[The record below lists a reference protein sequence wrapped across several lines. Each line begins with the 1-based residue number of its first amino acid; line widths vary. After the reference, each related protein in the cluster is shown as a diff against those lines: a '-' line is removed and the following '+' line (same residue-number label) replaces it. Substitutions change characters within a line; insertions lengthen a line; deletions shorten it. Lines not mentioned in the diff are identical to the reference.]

1 MLFNS
6 IQFIVFFIIV
16 LASVA
21 VIKKRKFQHLF
32 LLLASY
38 FFFYYSSNYLIVL
51 LIYSTLLDFY
61 LGGAIYKSSDPVR
74 RKMLLICSM
83 AGNLGLLG
91 FFKYA
96 DFAISQFNALG
107 TSLGLGSNIPLLN
120 LVLPIGI
127 SFYTFH
133 TMTYTIDIYRGQ
145 LVPSKTFREFALF
158 VTFFPS
164 LVAGPILRA
173 SQILP
178 QFREQI
184 AQSEVGTKVGS
195 RLKLILLEESNLK
208 FGVTM
213 MAFGF
218 LKKMLF
224 SDNISP
230 MVNDIF
236 NYPVGAE
243 SFTIILATI
252 GFGIQIYC
260 DFSGYSDIAIG
271 AAMILG
277 FKIPANFN
285 RPYFAT
291 SPSDFWRRWHI
302 ALSSWLRDYLY
313 ITLGGNRV
321 SKVRT
326 YLNLFITMFLGG
338 LWHGA
343 SWNFVIWGMLHG
355 AYLAAHKAIL
365 DKFPSLKGH
374 KFFTT
379 KLGIVFSI
387 FVTQYLVFLTWIPFR
402 VQDPSHLTYSIW
414 KYIVWDFAVDKT
426 ISVILANKLPILLIA
441 GFIALHYIS
450 YKKGN
455 LLETISGLKLRYWI
469 VFLVAVTFSILILYD
484 GKPED
489 FIYFR
494 F

>member
-6 IQFIVFFIIV
+6 LQFIVFFLIV
-16 LASVA
+16 LASLA
-21 VIKKRKFQHLF
+21 LIKKRKFQHLF
-32 LLLASY
+32 LLFASY
-38 FFFYYSSNYLIVL
+38 FFFYYSSNYLISL
-51 LIYSTLLDFY
+51 LLYSTFLDYY
-61 LGGAIYKSSDPVR
+61 LGGAIYKATNPRR
-74 RKMLLICSM
+74 RKALLICSL

-96 DFAISQFNALG
+96 DFAITQFNSLG
-107 TSLGLGSNIPLLN
+107 ASLGLGDNIPLLN

-133 TMTYTIDIYRGQ
+133 TMTYTIDIYRGH
-145 LVPSKTFREFALF
+145 LVPSKTLREFALF

-178 QFREQI
+178 QFRERI
-184 AQSEVGTKVGS
+184 SQSEIGS
-195 RLKLILLEESNLK
+195 RLKLVLLEESNIK

-218 LKKMLF
+218 LKKMFF

-236 NYPVGAE
+236 NHPIGAE

-252 GFGIQIYC
+252 GFAIQIYC

-271 AAMILG
+271 AAMVMG
-277 FKIPANFN
+277 FKIPPNFN
-285 RPYFAT
+285 KPYFAT

-302 ALSSWLRDYLY
+302 SLSSWLRDYLY

-326 YLNLFITMFLGG
+326 YLNLLITMFLGG

-343 SWNFVIWGMLHG
+343 SWNFVLWGMLHG
-355 AYLAAHKAIL
+355 SYLAVHKLIV
-365 DKFPSLKGH
+365 DRFPFLQGH
-374 KFFTT
+374 KFFKT
-379 KLGIVFSI
+379 KLGVIFSI

-402 VQDPSHLTYSIW
+402 VTDVDHMTYSIW
-414 KYIVWDFAVDKT
+414 KYIVWDFAVEKT
-426 ISVILANKLPILLIA
+426 LSVISLNKLPIMLMI
-441 GFIALHYIS
+441 GFVVLHFIS
-450 YKKGN
+450 YKKNN
-455 LLETISGLKLRYWI
+455 LPEIISGLKLRYW
-469 VFLVAVTFSILILYD
+469 VLFLVAVTFSILLLYD

>member
-6 IQFIVFFIIV
+6 IQFVVFFIVV
-16 LASVA
+16 LASLA
-21 VIKKRKFQHLF
+21 IIKKRKFQHLF
-32 LLLASY
+32 LLAASY
-38 FFFYYSSNYLIVL
+38 FFFYYTSNYLISL

-61 LGGAIYKSSDPVR
+61 LGGAIYKSTSP
-74 RKMLLICSM
+74 RKRKALLMCSM

-96 DFAISQFNALG
+96 DFAITQFNALG
-107 TSLGLGSNIPLLN
+107 NYLGLGSNIPLLN

-133 TMTYTIDIYRGQ
+133 TMTYTIDIYRGH
-145 LVPSKTFREFALF
+145 LTPSKTLREFALF

-178 QFREQI
+178 QFREKI
-184 AQSEVGTKVGS
+184 DQSEIGGK
-195 RLKLILLEESNLK
+195 LKLILLEESNLK

-213 MAFGF
+213 MAIGF
-218 LKKMLF
+218 LKKMF
-224 SDNISP
+224 FGDNIAP

-236 NYPVGAE
+236 SYPIGAE

-271 AAMILG
+271 AAMAMG
-277 FKIPANFN
+277 FKIPPNFN

-302 ALSSWLRDYLY
+302 GLSSWLRDYLY

-321 SKVRT
+321 SKFRT
-326 YLNLFITMFLGG
+326 YINLFITMFLGG

-355 AYLAAHKAIL
+355 SYLALHKLIS
-365 DKFPSLKGH
+365 DKFPSIKGNR
-374 KFFTT
+374 FFKS
-379 KLGIVFSI
+379 KLGIIFSI
-387 FVTQYLVFLTWIPFR
+387 FITQYLVFLTWIPFR
-402 VQDPSHLTYSIW
+402 VKDVDYMIYSIW
-414 KYIVWDFAVDKT
+414 KYVVWDFGFEKT
-426 ISVILANKLPILLIA
+426 INVILSNKLPILLII
-441 GFIALHYIS
+441 GFVILHYIS
-450 YKKGN
+450 YKKTN
-455 LLETISGLKLRYWI
+455 LLEIISHLKLRYW
-469 VFLVAVTFSILILYD
+469 VMFLIAITFSILVLYD

>member
-6 IQFIVFFIIV
+6 IQFVVFFIVV
-16 LASVA
+16 LSSLAI
-21 VIKKRKFQHLF
+21 IKKRKFQHLF
-32 LLLASY
+32 LLAASY
-38 FFFYYSSNYLIVL
+38 FFFYYTSNYLISL

-61 LGGAIYKSSDPVR
+61 LGGAIYKTTNPR
-74 RKMLLICSM
+74 TRKALLICSM

-96 DFAISQFNALG
+96 DFAITQFNALG
-107 TSLGLGSNIPLLN
+107 NSLGLGSNIPLLN

-133 TMTYTIDIYRGQ
+133 TMTYTIDIYRGH
-145 LVPSKTFREFALF
+145 LTPSKTLREFALF

-178 QFREQI
+178 QFREKI
-184 AQSEVGTKVGS
+184 DQSEIGGKI
-195 RLKLILLEESNLK
+195 KLILLEESNLK

-218 LKKMLF
+218 LKKMF
-224 SDNISP
+224 FGDNIAP

-236 NYPVGAE
+236 NYPIGAE

-271 AAMILG
+271 AAMVMG
-277 FKIPANFN
+277 FKIPPNFN

-302 ALSSWLRDYLY
+302 SLSTWLRDYLY

-321 SKVRT
+321 SKLRS

-355 AYLAAHKAIL
+355 SYLAIHKIIL
-365 DKFPSLKGH
+365 DKFPSLKGN
-374 KFFTT
+374 KFFKS
-379 KLGIVFSI
+379 KLGIIFSI

-402 VQDPSHLTYSIW
+402 VKDADHLTYSIW
-414 KYIVWDFAVDKT
+414 KYIVWDFGFEKT
-426 ISVILANKLPILLIA
+426 INIISSNKLPILLII
-441 GFIALHYIS
+441 GFIVLHYIS
-450 YKKGN
+450 YKKTN
-455 LLETISGLKLRYWI
+455 LLEIISRFKLRYWVI
-469 VFLVAVTFSILILYD
+469 FLIAVTFSILFLYD

>member
-6 IQFIVFFIIV
+6 LQFIVFFVVV
-16 LASVA
+16 LGSVA
-21 VIKKRKFQHLF
+21 IIKKRKFQHLF
-32 LLLASY
+32 LLFASY
-38 FFFYYSSNYLIVL
+38 FFFYYSSNYLITL

-61 LGGAIYKSSDPVR
+61 LGGAIYKSTNPPR

-107 TSLGLGSNIPLLN
+107 VYLGLGSNIPLLN

-133 TMTYTIDIYRGQ
+133 TMTYTIDIYRGH

-184 AQSEVGTKVGS
+184 AQSEMGT
-195 RLKLILLEESNLK
+195 RLKLIVLENSNLK

-213 MAFGF
+213 MAMGF
-218 LKKMLF
+218 FKKMFF

-236 NYPVGAE
+236 NYPIGAE

-302 ALSSWLRDYLY
+302 SLSSWLRDYLY

-321 SKVRT
+321 SKIRT

-355 AYLAAHKAIL
+355 AYLAMHKLIL
-365 DKFPSLKGH
+365 DRVPSLKDN
-374 KFFTT
+374 KFFKT
-379 KLGIVFSI
+379 KVGITVSI
-387 FVTQYLVFLTWIPFR
+387 FITQYLVFLTWIPFR
-402 VQDPSHLTYSIW
+402 VSDSSNLTYSIW
-414 KYIVWDFAVDKT
+414 KYIVWDFAIDKT
-426 ISVILANKLPILLIA
+426 INVISLNKLPIILIIT
-441 GFIALHYIS
+441 FIVLHYVS
-450 YKKGN
+450 YKKNN
-455 LLETISGLKLRYWI
+455 LIETISGLKLRYW
-469 VFLVAVTFSILILYD
+469 VMFLVAITFSILILYD

>member
-6 IQFIVFFIIV
+6 LQFIVFFVVV
-16 LASVA
+16 LGSVA
-21 VIKKRKFQHLF
+21 IIKKRKFQHLF
-32 LLLASY
+32 LLFASY
-38 FFFYYSSNYLIVL
+38 FFFYYSSNYLITL

-61 LGGAIYKSSDPVR
+61 LGGAIYKSTNPQR

-107 TSLGLGSNIPLLN
+107 VYLGLGSNIPLLN

-133 TMTYTIDIYRGQ
+133 TMTYTIDIYRGH

-184 AQSEVGTKVGS
+184 AQSEMGT
-195 RLKLILLEESNLK
+195 RLKLIVLENSNLK

-213 MAFGF
+213 MAMGF
-218 LKKMLF
+218 FKKMFF

-236 NYPVGAE
+236 NYPIGAE

-302 ALSSWLRDYLY
+302 SLSSWLRDYLY

-321 SKVRT
+321 SKIRT

-343 SWNFVIWGMLHG
+343 SWNFVLWGMLHG
-355 AYLAAHKAIL
+355 AYLAMHKLIL
-365 DKFPSLKGH
+365 DRVPSLKDN
-374 KFFTT
+374 KFFKT
-379 KLGIVFSI
+379 KVGIAVSI
-387 FVTQYLVFLTWIPFR
+387 FITQYLVFLTWIPFR
-402 VQDPSHLTYSIW
+402 VSDSSNLTYSIW
-414 KYIVWDFAVDKT
+414 KYIVWDFAIDKT
-426 ISVILANKLPILLIA
+426 INVISLNKLPIILIIT
-441 GFIALHYIS
+441 FIVLHYVS
-450 YKKGN
+450 YKKNN
-455 LLETISGLKLRYWI
+455 LIETISGLKLRYW
-469 VFLVAVTFSILILYD
+469 VMFLVAITFSILILYD

>member
-6 IQFIVFFIIV
+6 IQFIVFFVVV
-16 LASVA
+16 LGSVA
-21 VIKKRKFQHLF
+21 IIKKRKFQHLF
-32 LLLASY
+32 LLFASY
-38 FFFYYSSNYLIVL
+38 FFFYYSSNYLITL
-51 LIYSTLLDFY
+51 LIYSTILDFY
-61 LGGAIYKSSDPVR
+61 LGGAIYKSTDPHR

-107 TSLGLGSNIPLLN
+107 VYLGLGSHIPLLN

-133 TMTYTIDIYRGQ
+133 TMTYTIDIYRGH

-178 QFREQI
+178 QFREQL
-184 AQSEVGTKVGS
+184 AQSEMGT
-195 RLKLILLEESNLK
+195 RLKLIVLENSNLK
-208 FGVTM
+208 FGITM
-213 MAFGF
+213 MAMGF
-218 LKKMLF
+218 LKKMFF

-236 NYPVGAE
+236 NYPIGAE

-302 ALSSWLRDYLY
+302 SLSSWLRDYLY
-313 ITLGGNRV
+313 ITLGGNRI
-321 SKVRT
+321 SKIRT

-343 SWNFVIWGMLHG
+343 SWNFVLWGMLHG
-355 AYLAAHKAIL
+355 SYLAMHKLIL
-365 DKFPSLKGH
+365 DRVPSLKDN
-374 KFFTT
+374 KFFKT
-379 KLGIVFSI
+379 KVGIAVSI

-402 VQDPSHLTYSIW
+402 VQDSSNLTYSIW
-414 KYIVWDFAVDKT
+414 KYIVWDFAIDKT
-426 ISVILANKLPILLIA
+426 INVISLNKLPIILIVA
-441 GFIALHYIS
+441 FVVLHYVS
-450 YKKGN
+450 YKKNN
-455 LLETISGLKLRYWI
+455 LIETISSLKLRYW
-469 VFLVAVTFSILILYD
+469 VMFLVAITFSILILYD

>member
-6 IQFIVFFIIV
+6 IQFVVFFIIV
-16 LASVA
+16 LASIA
-21 VIKKRKFQHLF
+21 IIKKRKFQHLF
-32 LLLASY
+32 LLFASY
-38 FFFYYSSNYLIVL
+38 FFFYYSSNYLISL

-61 LGGAIYKSSDPVR
+61 LGGAIYKSTSP
-74 RKMLLICSM
+74 RKRKALLMCSM

-96 DFAISQFNALG
+96 DFAITQFNSLG
-107 TSLGLGSNIPLLN
+107 TYLGLGSNIPLLN

-133 TMTYTIDIYRGQ
+133 TMTYTIDIYRGH
-145 LVPSKTFREFALF
+145 LTPSKTLREFALF

-178 QFREQI
+178 QFREKI
-184 AQSEVGTKVGS
+184 SQSEIGG
-195 RLKLILLEESNLK
+195 RLKLIVLEESNLK

-218 LKKMLF
+218 LKKMF
-224 SDNISP
+224 FGDNIAP

-236 NYPVGAE
+236 GYPIGAE
-243 SFTIILATI
+243 SFTIVLATI
-252 GFGIQIYC
+252 AFGIQIYC

-271 AAMILG
+271 AAMVMG

-302 ALSSWLRDYLY
+302 GLSSWLRDYLY

-321 SKVRT
+321 SKIRT

-355 AYLAAHKAIL
+355 SYLAIHKIIL
-365 DKFPSLKGH
+365 DKFPSLKGNR
-374 KFFTT
+374 FFKS
-379 KLGIVFSI
+379 KLGIIFSI
-387 FVTQYLVFLTWIPFR
+387 FITQYLVFLTWIPFR
-402 VQDPSHLTYSIW
+402 VKDADHLTYSIW
-414 KYIVWDFAVDKT
+414 KYVVWDFAVVKT
-426 ISVILANKLPILLIA
+426 INVISLNKLPILLII

-450 YKKGN
+450 YKKNN
-455 LLETISGLKLRYWI
+455 LSEMISRLKLQYWVI
-469 VFLVAVTFSILILYD
+469 FLVAVTFSILLLYD

>member
-6 IQFIVFFIIV
+6 LQFIVFFVIV
-16 LASVA
+16 LASIA
-21 VIKKRKFQHLF
+21 IIKKRKFQHLF
-32 LLLASY
+32 LLFASY

-51 LIYSTLLDFY
+51 LLYSTLLDFY
-61 LGGAIYKSSDPVR
+61 LGGAIYKSDNPR
-74 RKMLLICSM
+74 TRKMLLICSM

-96 DFAISQFNALG
+96 DFAITQFNTLG
-107 TSLGLGSNIPLLN
+107 NQLGLGNHIALLN

-133 TMTYTIDIYRGQ
+133 TMTYTIDIYRKH
-145 LVPSKTFREFALF
+145 LVPSKTLREFALF

-184 AQSEVGTKVGS
+184 SQSEMGTK
-195 RLKLILLEESNLK
+195 LKLILLEESNMR

-218 LKKMLF
+218 LKKMF
-224 SDNISP
+224 FGDNIAP

-252 GFGIQIYC
+252 GFAIQIYC

-271 AAMILG
+271 AAMIMG

-291 SPSDFWRRWHI
+291 SPSDFWKRWHI
-302 ALSSWLRDYLY
+302 SLSSWLRDYLY

-355 AYLAAHKAIL
+355 LYLAMHKVIL
-365 DKFPSLKGH
+365 DRFPSLKNS
-374 KFFTT
+374 KFFKT
-379 KLGIVFSI
+379 KLGIILSI
-387 FVTQYLVFLTWIPFR
+387 GITQYLVFLTWIPFR
-402 VQDPSHLTYSIW
+402 VKDVDNMTYAIW
-414 KYIVWDFAVDKT
+414 KYVVWDFAINKT
-426 ISVILANKLPILLIA
+426 LNVISLNKLPILLIV
-441 GFIALHYIS
+441 GFIVLHYVS
-450 YKKGN
+450 YKKNN
-455 LLETISGLKLRYWI
+455 LIERISGLKLQYWV
-469 VFLVAVTFSILILYD
+469 VFLTSVTFAILILYD

>member
-6 IQFIVFFIIV
+6 IQFVIFFIVV
-16 LASVA
+16 LASIA
-21 VIKKRKFQHLF
+21 IIKRRKFQHLF
-32 LLLASY
+32 LLFASY
-38 FFFYYSSNYLIVL
+38 FFFYYSSNYLITL

-61 LGGAIYKSSDPVR
+61 LGGAIYKSTSEKR
-74 RKMLLICSM
+74 RKVLLICSM

-96 DFAISQFNALG
+96 DFAITQFN
-107 TSLGLGSNIPLLN
+107 SLGNYLGFGNNIPLLN
-120 LVLPIGI
+120 IVLPIGI

-133 TMTYTIDIYRGQ
+133 TMTYTIDIYRRH
-145 LVPSKTFREFALF
+145 LVPSKTLREFALF

-178 QFREQI
+178 QFREKI
-184 AQSEVGTKVGS
+184 GQSEMGT
-195 RLKLILLEESNLK
+195 RLKLILLEERNLK
-208 FGVTM
+208 FGVTL
-213 MAFGF
+213 MALGF
-218 LKKMLF
+218 LKKMF
-224 SDNISP
+224 FGDNIAP

-236 NYPVGAE
+236 NYPIGAE
-243 SFTIILATI
+243 SFTIILAAI
-252 GFGIQIYC
+252 GFGVQIYC

-271 AAMILG
+271 AASVIG

-285 RPYFAT
+285 KPYFAT

-302 ALSSWLRDYLY
+302 SLSSWLRDYLY
-313 ITLGGNRV
+313 ITLGGNRT
-321 SKVRT
+321 SKLRS

-343 SWNFVIWGMLHG
+343 SWNFVVWGMLHG
-355 AYLAAHKAIL
+355 SYLAIHKIIL

-374 KFFTT
+374 SFFKT
-379 KLGIVFSI
+379 KVGIIVSI
-387 FVTQYLVFLTWIPFR
+387 FITQYLVFLTWIPFR
-402 VQDPSHLTYSIW
+402 VTGTDHLTYSMW
-414 KYIVWDFAVDKT
+414 KYIVWDFAIEKT
-426 ISVILANKLPILLIA
+426 INVISLNKLPILLMI
-441 GFIALHYIS
+441 GFIALHFIS
-450 YKKGN
+450 YKKNN
-455 LLETISGLKLRYWI
+455 LLEIISGLKLRYWI
-469 VFLVAVTFSILILYD
+469 VFLVAVTFSILLLYD